1 MISTHAHDHFQP
13 IFWRS
18 IDEAL
23 LRRMNVI
30 DWLWWDLKPPH
41 DWWVLPAVK
50 IWTIWIV
57 CCSPAFPHLNG
68 WSLVQP
74 NRSLPEPLIRTCEG
88 GFDAQIGQSI
98 GCCLSAIDGIQ
109 IERFKSRV
117 CSTSS
122 TCRDDGATLPFT
134 TEGRKTP
141 HELLIIEL
149 HSYATTKLQDH
160 HNSRW

>member
-1 MISTHAHDHFQP
+1 MTISN
-13 IFWRS
+13 RS
-18 IDEAL
+18 FGARSMRHYFAGWMLLIGYDETL
-23 LRRMNVI
+23 SR
-30 DWLWWDLKPPH
+30 H

-57 CCSPAFPHLNG
+57 CCSPAFPHLND

-74 NRSLPEPLIRTCEG
+74 NRSLPEPLIRMCEG

-98 GCCLSAIDGIQ
+98 GCCLSAIDGIW